1 MSNMNELDTTLNDLI
16 TCVQAL
22 ADATDSLFRTV
33 NALRETF
40 SGASEPPEEKPAEPV
55 KEYSFTEVRGIL
67 AGISGKGHGADVR
80 KLLSKYGAT
89 KLSDI
94 RPEDYANLVQDAEA
108 IANG

>member
-1 MSNMNELDTTLNDLI
+1 MSNMSELDTTLNDLI

-22 ADATDSLFRTV
+22 AKAADNLLRTA

-40 SGASEPPEEKPAEPV
+40 SGASETPEAKPEESI

-80 KLLSKYGAT
+80 KLLSKYGAS

-94 RPEDYANLVQDAEA
+94 RPEDYANLVRDAEA
-108 IANG
+108 ITNG